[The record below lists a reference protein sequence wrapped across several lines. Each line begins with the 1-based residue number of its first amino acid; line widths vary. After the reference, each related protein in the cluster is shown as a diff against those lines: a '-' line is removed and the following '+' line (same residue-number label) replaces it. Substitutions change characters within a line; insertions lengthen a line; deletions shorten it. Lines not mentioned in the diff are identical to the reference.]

1 MKAQTFSL
9 ALLLC
14 LSAPAEA
21 EQISVLI
28 CYPASAVSAR
38 DAEPALKE
46 MVQVIESIGGWT
58 SGTVQTTFT
67 TRFSECQ
74 QKMAALQPAFAIL
87 PLGLF
92 LRHRAEHQ
100 LQPLVQPSI
109 AGRTSETYQVVV
121 KKGSFK
127 SLQEL
132 KGRKLGS
139 PWLEDREF
147 VRRLVFANTL
157 DPDKDLHPVAIK
169 RSLRALRQLVAGKI
183 DAVLLNQQQAES
195 LSELPMGKDLEVIYR
210 SPELPQIGITA
221 SLARTSADTRKKMT
235 RAMLAMCGHAQGKK
249 LCELFNIDGFKEV
262 GPGSYDQVIKMW
274 QQ

>member
-1 MKAQTFSL
+1 MKTGIAAL
-9 ALLLC
+9 ALLLF
-14 LSAPAEA
+14 LSAPAGA

-38 DAEPALKE
+38 DSEPALKE

-58 SGTVQTTFT
+58 PGTVQTTFT

-74 QKMAALQPAFAIL
+74 KKLASLQPAFAIL
-87 PLGLF
+87 PLGLY
-92 LRHRAEHQ
+92 LHQRAEHQ
-100 LQPLVQPSI
+100 LLPLVQPI
-109 AGRTSETYQVVV
+109 IGGRTSETYQVVV
-121 KKGSFK
+121 RKGSFK
-127 SLQEL
+127 SLEQL

-139 PWLEDREF
+139 PWLEDHEF
-147 VRRLVFANTL
+147 VRRLVFAGAL
-157 DPDKDLHPVAIK
+157 DPDKDLQPVLIK
-169 RSLRALRQLVAGKI
+169 RSLRALRQLAAGKI

-195 LSELPMGKDLEVIYR
+195 LGELPLGKELEVIYR
-210 SPELPQIGITA
+210 SPALPQIGIAA
-221 SLARTSADTRKKMT
+221 SQARTSADTRKKMT

-249 LCELFNIDGFKEV
+249 LCELFNIDGFKEA